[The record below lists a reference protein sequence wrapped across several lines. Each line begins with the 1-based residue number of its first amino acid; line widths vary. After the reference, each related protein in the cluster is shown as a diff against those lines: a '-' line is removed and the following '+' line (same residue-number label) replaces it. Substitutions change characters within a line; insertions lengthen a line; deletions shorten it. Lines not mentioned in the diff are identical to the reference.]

1 MFELNNPN
9 EDMLTFLISHDANV
23 DNTGEFPVIK
33 SFKTIEEEMFSLNNG
48 VGLRYLVSSGIIE
61 LKGKDSIDFLNRIS
75 TNSVNNLKKAEV
87 MQTIFTSE
95 KGRIIGVST
104 ILNFESYLLLVSSL
118 KNQPKITSWIN
129 KYIISDDVAV
139 SNANHRFNVFEIL
152 GPQAESFL
160 TFTCGETVGEIAEN
174 SFKVVNCENA
184 LFFLIKI
191 KNENEKPKFWVMA
204 DQENSKKLLTAMIT
218 NKGPYD
224 FNLIGDDAYNAY
236 RIEMGIPS
244 DPDELNDFYNPLEA
258 KINHLIDF
266 KKGCYIGQEVIARL
280 DTYKKVQKFLMG
292 ICFPEN
298 INGDEKF
305 SILDDQKKEIGTITS
320 IAFSPRKRKN
330 IALGY
335 IQKDNAVN
343 GNKAFAK
350 NESKEVEVTLHE
362 LPFKK

>member
-9 EDMLTFLISHDANV
+9 PDMLSFLISHNASVQTSN
-23 DNTGEFPVIK
+23 EFPIIK
-33 SFKTIEEEMFSLNNG
+33 GFSTLEDETYSLHNG
-48 VGLRYLVSSGIIE
+48 VGLRYLNSSGIIE

-75 TNSVNNLKKAEV
+75 TNSVRNIKKAEV

-104 ILNFESYLLLVSSL
+104 ILNFESYLLMVSSL

-139 SNANHRFNVFEIL
+139 SNANHRFNIFEIL
-152 GPQAESFL
+152 GPQSESFL
-160 TFTCGETVGEIAEN
+160 TFTCGETVSEIADN

-191 KNENEKPKFWVMA
+191 KNPNEKIKFWVLA

-224 FNLIGDDAYNAY
+224 FNLIGEDAYNAY

-244 DPDELNDFYNPLEA
+244 DPNELNDSYNPLEA
-258 KINHLIDF
+258 KIDHLIDF

-280 DTYKKVQKFLMG
+280 DTYKKVQKYLMG
-292 ICFPEN
+292 ICFPEE
-298 INGDEKF
+298 INLDERF
-305 SILDDQKKEIGTITS
+305 SILDDQKNEIGTITS
-320 IAFSPRKRKN
+320 LAYSPRKKKN

-335 IQKDNAVN
+335 IQKDNAIN
-343 GNKAFAK
+343 GNKALAK
-350 NESKEVEVTLHE
+350 NESKEIEVTLHE
-362 LPFKK
+362 LPFKR

>member
-1 MFELNNPN
+1 MFELTNSNP
-9 EDMLTFLISHDANV
+9 DMLSFLISHNANV
-23 DNTGEFPVIK
+23 DNSGEFPVIK
-33 SFKTIEEEMFSLNNG
+33 NFKSLEEEMFSLNNG
-48 VGLRYLVSSGIIE
+48 IGLRYLNASGIIE

-75 TNSVNNLKKAEV
+75 TNSVGDLKKAEV

-129 KYIISDDVAV
+129 KYVISDDVEV

-152 GPQAESFL
+152 GPQSESFL
-160 TFTCGETVGEIAEN
+160 TFTCGETISEITEN

-191 KNENEKPKFWVMA
+191 KNQNEKTKFWVLA

-224 FNLIGDDAYNAY
+224 FNLIGEDAFNAY

-244 DPDELNDFYNPLEA
+244 DPDELNDSYNPLEA

-280 DTYKKVQKFLMG
+280 DTYNKVQKFLMG
-292 ICFPEN
+292 ICFPEE
-298 INGDEKF
+298 ISIDEKF
-305 SILDDQKKEIGTITS
+305 SLLDDQKNEIGTITS
-320 IAFSPRKRKN
+320 IAFSPKKKKN

-343 GNKAFAK
+343 GNKALAK